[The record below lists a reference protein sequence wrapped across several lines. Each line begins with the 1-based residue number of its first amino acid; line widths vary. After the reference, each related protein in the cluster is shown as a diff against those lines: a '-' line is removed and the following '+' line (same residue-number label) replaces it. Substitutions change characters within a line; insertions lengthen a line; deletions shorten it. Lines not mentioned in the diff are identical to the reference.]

1 MIGPHGS
8 ELLAAD
14 AVIVTLGTYATP
26 AALLRSG
33 IGPAAELALPR
44 HRRRWRRSTAWGGGM
59 QDHPKVS
66 YRFPTSPCPPR
77 PGRAPGTSAC

>member
-1 MIGPHGS
+1 MELVGPEGP

-33 IGPAAELALPR
+33 IGPPAELAR
-44 HRRRWRRSTAWGGGM
+44 HGIAAVAPLEAVRGM
-59 QDHPKVS
+59 
-66 YRFPTSPCPPR
+66 
-77 PGRAPGTSAC
+77 